1 MKATFSIPPTL
12 LMISSILRGIYH
24 EGNIAG
30 CIFFCFP
37 GDGHPQLIVITTF
50 REQVEI
56 SSDLS
61 QVSVVLG
68 GSSHKS

>member
-1 MKATFSIPPTL
+1 MRVTL
-12 LMISSILRGIYH
+12 LV
-24 EGNIAG
+24 A
-30 CIFFCFP
+30 CFFCFP
-37 GDGHPQLIVITTF
+37 GDGHPQLIVTTF